1 MRAAAGA
8 RAVHLSQRGPAVRLP
23 ATRSPAHP
31 FTSDQREG
39 KAFNL
44 SLSAHAT
51 RDGSTALLWLLN
63 DAAAKKA
70 FPLLQHQH
78 SRATLL
84 CGTGGLRARKPSP
97 LSVTDRSCER
107 RRLFCDQRS
116 AC

>member
-51 RDGSTALLWLLN
+51 RDGSTAAALWWLLN
-63 DAAAKKA
+63 DAAAKGFPTASAPA
-70 FPLLQHQH
+70 F
-78 SRATLL
+78 SRDTLVRDRGAAGSETQPPF
-84 CGTGGLRARKPSP
+84 CDGSELRAEA
-97 LSVTDRSCER
+97 LV
-107 RRLFCDQRS
+107 L
-116 AC
+116 